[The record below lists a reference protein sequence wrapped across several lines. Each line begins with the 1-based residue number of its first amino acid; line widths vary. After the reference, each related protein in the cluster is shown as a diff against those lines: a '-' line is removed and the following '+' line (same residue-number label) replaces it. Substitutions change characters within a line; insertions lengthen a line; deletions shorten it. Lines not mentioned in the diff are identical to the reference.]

1 MTWFGPTPRVIV
13 TEPELVRQVLS
24 NKFGH
29 FEKAGFGQLTRLL
42 HHGVSTH
49 QGSKWAKHR
58 RIINPAFHLDKLK
71 VSTSQPKPLSPRHAY
86 IRSSEHVRLSEKS
99 TNVELFD
106 RFLQRMLPAFASCC
120 ADMVS
125 RWEGLVAAADDG
137 EPCEVDVWPE
147 MQRLTGD
154 VISRVAFGSSYLEG
168 RRIFELQEEQVHLAM
183 LVANKIHIPGYMSVR
198 SLPLIK
204 PHFNQFAC

>member
-1 MTWFGPTPRVIV
+1 VIV

-71 VSTSQPKPLSPRHAY
+71 VSTSQLNPCPRGMHT
-86 IRSSEHVRLSEKS
+86 S
-99 TNVELFD
+99 
-106 RFLQRMLPAFASCC
+106 
-120 ADMVS
+120 
-125 RWEGLVAAADDG
+125 
-137 EPCEVDVWPE
+137 
-147 MQRLTGD
+147 
-154 VISRVAFGSSYLEG
+154 G
-168 RRIFELQEEQVHLAM
+168 RQSM
-183 LVANKIHIPGYMSVR
+183 
-198 SLPLIK
+198 
-204 PHFNQFAC
+204 FACLKSQLMLSFSIDSCSACSRPLRRAAPTW